1 MGGTGRYWE
10 ALGSKR
16 RQWEHWEA
24 MGEALVAVLLAPPLA
39 PLLALPLLAP
49 PLLAPLLAPPLAP
62 LLAPLLA
69 PRLCRHSSARPIRVR
84 RFAPRRIAARL
95 YPTAEHSQGCSPPP
109 LPHNRPNTAP

>member
-39 PLLALPLLAP
+39 PPPLAPLLAP
-49 PLLAPLLAPPLAP
+49 PLLAPLLA
-62 LLAPLLA
+62 LLLLA